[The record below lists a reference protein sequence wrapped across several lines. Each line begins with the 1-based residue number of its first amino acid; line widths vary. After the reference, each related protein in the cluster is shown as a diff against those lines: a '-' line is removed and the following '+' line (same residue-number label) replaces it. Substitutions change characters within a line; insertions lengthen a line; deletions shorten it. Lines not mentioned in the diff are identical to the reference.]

1 MCWLSTT
8 PPGPFRGRGGG
19 GVGLRAPP
27 PPGPFS
33 PCSTPVPTGGDP
45 RIAAGTG
52 RPGRGTGHKCPQ
64 AAGDTPPPPPGS
76 LTPSPCPLHPTLAV
90 PPPPQPWGLQESRGV
105 LKGPPGHTTVP
116 IITKRGKLWGGLR
129 MLMVVGGVPV
139 VPPPGW
145 GSPAGGWL
153 PAEEPLRASGTEA
166 SVGRLPGEHL
176 TVAKYGH
183 APSGAAARL
192 ICSAAPPGARARA
205 GAGGCWVVGV
215 RPPAPTSAAVR
226 STGARVPPPV
236 TAGLW
241 GELGHVPALGSPLPV
256 PASVSPPRGVQPHLG
271 ACRSPS
277 SAALGGVTGPRQ
289 PASGGGSR

>member
-1 MCWLSTT
+1 MPTGSRGHPPTT
-8 PPGPFRGRGGG
+8 PRQPDP
-19 GVGLRAPP
+19 LSLPT
-27 PPGPFS
+27 S
-33 PCSTPVPTGGDP
+33 PHSGC
-45 RIAAGTG
+45 A
-52 RPGRGTGHKCPQ
+52 
-64 AAGDTPPPPPGS
+64 
-76 LTPSPCPLHPTLAV
+76 
-90 PPPPQPWGLQESRGV
+90 PPQPWGLQESRGV

-215 RPPAPTSAAVR
+215 RPPAPASAAVR